1 MLTTIIVGIACFAAG
16 GVCTLMFQGA
26 TLKDAIAKEIAALKS
41 DFASIKDRLDPSAA
55 AQPSAPTTKG
65 P

>member
-1 MLTTIIVGIACFAAG
+1 MITIIVGIACFAAG

-26 TLKDAIAKEIAALKS
+26 TLKDAIAKEIAALKA
-41 DFASIKDRLDPSAA
+41 DFTSLKDRLDPSAA
-55 AQPSAPTTKG
+55 AQTAAPTTKG